1 MLYFEMDLGRTR
13 LDVCMMDEDGAVLEE
28 SPWSFDADGPA
39 HLVPAIWL
47 PTPEVRGARRV
58 LK

>member
-28 SPWSFDADGPA
+28 SPWPFDADGLA

-47 PTPEVRGARRV
+47 PTP
-58 LK
+58 

>member
-47 PTPEVRGARRV
+47 PTP
-58 LK
+58 